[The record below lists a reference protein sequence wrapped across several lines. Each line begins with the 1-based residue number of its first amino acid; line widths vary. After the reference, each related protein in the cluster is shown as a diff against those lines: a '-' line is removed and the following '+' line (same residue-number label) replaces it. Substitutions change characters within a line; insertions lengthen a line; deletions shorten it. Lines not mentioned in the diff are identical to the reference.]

1 MRIILCNDG
10 SKNHMVNFHERY
22 EDNDFGMN
30 SMGQM
35 SNIFQDQRDRNIET
49 IISMTTFIQSSIS
62 ASKTISIS

>member
-1 MRIILCNDG
+1 
-10 SKNHMVNFHERY
+10 MVNFHERY